1 MDEWNEL
8 PVVVR
13 RSPRRLYE
21 YIKEAIEGVAADKD
35 AANTPTQGN
44 ENVDTPTQNNDS
56 EENTLQE

>member
-1 MDEWNEL
+1 MEEWNEL

-35 AANTPTQGN
+35 AADTPTQGN
-44 ENVDTPTQNNDS
+44 ENENTPTQN
-56 EENTLQE
+56 EEGDTPKE